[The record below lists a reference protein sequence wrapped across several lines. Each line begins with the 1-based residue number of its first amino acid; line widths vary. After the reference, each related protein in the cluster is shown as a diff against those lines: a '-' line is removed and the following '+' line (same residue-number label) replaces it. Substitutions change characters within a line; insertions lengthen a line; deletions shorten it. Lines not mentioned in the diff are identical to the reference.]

1 MTHEQ
6 IENGQLFRE
15 ERRRRIVELVNERQK
30 VLVSDLA
37 DLFDVTTATIRA
49 DLRVLEDEG
58 RLERTHGGAI
68 SIQHDDP
75 TTTPMQ
81 VRLSVH
87 RRQKQKIAR
96 AAAKLVSD
104 GDFLLVDSGTTAQTF
119 VRMLADKRGL
129 TILTNDIVLAHIAE
143 IELTSVSVIML
154 GGLIRN
160 EYNCTEGSEAIAMM
174 SSYFAPR
181 LFLSTDAFSIEKGF
195 STFQTEQAAIK
206 RAMLERS
213 DEHILLA
220 DSSKIGVNAP
230 IRFAG
235 LEDVDTLITDS
246 GISGKARADILASEH
261 APRLIV
267 V

>member
-1 MTHEQ
+1 MTNEQ
-6 IENGQLFRE
+6 MRDGQLFRE
-15 ERRRRIVELVNERQK
+15 ERRRHIVEIVNEQDK

-37 DLFDVTTATIRA
+37 ERFGVTTATIRT

-58 RLERTHGGAI
+58 HLERTHGGAI
-68 SIQHDDP
+68 SIKHEDP
-75 TTTPMQ
+75 TTTTMQ
-81 VRLSVH
+81 IRLSVH
-87 RRQKQKIAR
+87 LRQKQKIAR

-104 GDFLLVDSGTTAQTF
+104 GDFLLIDSGTTAQTF
-119 VRMLADKRGL
+119 VRMLSEKRDL

-143 IELTSVSVIML
+143 LELPSVSVIML

-174 SSYFAPR
+174 RSYFAPR

-213 DEHILLA
+213 DEHVLLA

-235 LEDVDTLITDS
+235 LEDIDILITDS
-246 GISGKARADILASEH
+246 GISSKARADIAARKD
-261 APRLIV
+261 APKLLV